1 MNLPRRLVPL
11 ALSAAL
17 AAATTACK
25 SPAPLRVGF
34 TPNYPPVCMM
44 VLDGS
49 EGGAIGGIEA
59 DFASAL
65 ARELSCPL
73 TPCILEL
80 DDQIDALRKDQTD
93 IAMAG
98 LTPTP
103 ARASRVAFC
112 PPYMNNPLV
121 ALSRSDDASSF
132 ASPDSVFAVSSVGVL
147 AGSSAESFARRHFP
161 RAAIVPIAKRKDVP
175 SHLAASRFHVYIDDF
190 AAAHEIAAAH
200 ETSVALLPFPL
211 HPQTLAW
218 AVAPDN
224 PELLR
229 AASAALRKWRA
240 NGFLEKT
247 LRTHIPNPPF
257 DLLPDASSPAP

>member
-1 MNLPRRLVPL
+1 MNLPSRFAPL
-11 ALSAAL
+11 AMAAAL
-17 AAATTACK
+17 AAATSACK

-44 VLDGS
+44 VINGS

-59 DFASAL
+59 DFAAAL
-65 ARELSCPL
+65 ARELSCPV
-73 TPCILEL
+73 TPCLLEL
-80 DDQIDALRKDQTD
+80 DAQFDALLKDQTD

-132 ASPDSVFAVSSVGVL
+132 PTPDSVFDVSSVGVL

-161 RAAIVPIAKRKDVP
+161 RAAVVPVSKRKDVP
-175 SHLAASRFHVYIDDF
+175 SLLAASRFRVFIDDF
-190 AAAHEIAAAH
+190 AAAHEIAAAN
-200 ETSVALLPFPL
+200 ETAVSLLPFPL

-240 NGFLEKT
+240 NGFLEQT

-257 DLLPDASSPAP
+257 DILPAP